1 MAQLRSW
8 LAVLCA
14 ATCIQAFCP
23 RMRPGARPP
32 ARQPATGTTRL
43 HAAPESVE
51 SIEAPQDVE
60 AFRRALMRRLAG
72 ETLVLADED
81 APADER
87 CGPLREAVRALRVR
101 QREARGGLRG
111 L

>member
-23 RMRPGARPP
+23 RMRPGARPV
-32 ARQPATGTTRL
+32 ARHDARWTTRL
-43 HAAPESVE
+43 HAAPESRAATE
-51 SIEAPQDVE
+51 DVE

-72 ETLVLADED
+72 GSLVAADADCHADELC
-81 APADER
+81 PTS
-87 CGPLREAVRALRVR
+87 LREAVRALRVR

>member
-14 ATCIQAFCP
+14 ANCIQSFCP
-23 RMRPGARPP
+23 QRRPVARPV
-32 ARQPATGTTRL
+32 ARHEARWATRL
-43 HAAPESVE
+43 HAAPESRAATE
-51 SIEAPQDVE
+51 DVE

-81 APADER
+81 APEDER

-101 QREARGGLRG
+101 MREARGGLRG

>member
-14 ATCIQAFCP
+14 ANCIQAFCP
-23 RMRPGARPP
+23 QMRPP
-32 ARQPATGTTRL
+32 ARQPAHDARWTTRL
-43 HAAPESVE
+43 HAAPESRAATE
-51 SIEAPQDVE
+51 DVE
-60 AFRRALMRRLAG
+60 AFRRALMLRLAG

-81 APADER
+81 APEEER

>member
-23 RMRPGARPP
+23 RMRPGARPA
-32 ARQPATGTTRL
+32 ARHDARRTTRL
-43 HAAPESVE
+43 HAAPESRAATE
-51 SIEAPQDVE
+51 DVE
-60 AFRRALMRRLAG
+60 AFRRALMRRLVS

>member
-23 RMRPGARPP
+23 RMRPGARPA
-32 ARQPATGTTRL
+32 ARHDARRTTRL
-43 HAAPESVE
+43 HAAPESRAATE
-51 SIEAPQDVE
+51 DVE
-60 AFRRALMRRLAG
+60 AFRRALMRRLVSD
-72 ETLVLADED
+72 TLVAADAD
-81 APADER
+81 CHVDER
-87 CGPLREAVRALRVR
+87 TSTTLREAVRALRVR
-101 QREARGGLRG
+101 MREARGGLRG